1 MLKWV
6 FGKRTDAAQ
15 AEAASEALPSYD
27 EAKRIASKGSV
38 AERAK
43 LAALR
48 LLPAELLY
56 FFATDSAPEVRL
68 AVANNDGTPLQA
80 DILLAKD
87 ELPQIRSGMGM
98 KVCRLL
104 PALSSEQNQRVSQMA
119 YQVLEILA
127 QDQLSSIRA
136 MVADQIK
143 ALDNVPKDLVLRL
156 ARDVELIVAAPV
168 LEFSPMLTDHDLID
182 VIKVGVHSDVLAA
195 IARRDMLSSN
205 VSAVVAQTEDD
216 LAMPALLQNKTA
228 RLDQETL
235 KLIVSAGANH
245 PAWHGA
251 LVHRGEFDESLAVR
265 IAGYVGESLIEHL
278 IMTNTTITP
287 EIADELRAGAKGRAH
302 EQSASDQQHDAGE
315 DEQARAA
322 SMYRSG
328 ELTSS
333 VMTLAASRK
342 EKQFV
347 VYGLSHLTGA
357 SAEKIESGLWKRK
370 GNRLAVALA
379 WKTRLGMEFAAALQ
393 ANLLGLSE
401 VDIIRRP
408 ENAGLGDDYPF
419 DASTMADALEVI
431 GIYQS

>member
-6 FGKRTDAAQ
+6 FGKRSDAAQ
-15 AEAASEALPSYD
+15 AEAAGEAVPSYD
-27 EAKRIASKGSV
+27 EAKRIASEGSV
-38 AERAK
+38 AERVK

-56 FFATDSAPEVRL
+56 FFATDEAPEVRQ

-87 ELPQIRSGMGM
+87 ELPQIRSDMGM

-127 QDQLSSIRA
+127 QDQLPSIRA

-143 ALDNVPKDLVLRL
+143 ALDNVPADIVLRL
-156 ARDVELIVAAPV
+156 AKDVESIVAAPV

-182 VIKVGVHSDVLAA
+182 VIKAGVHSEVLTA
-195 IARRDMLSSN
+195 IARRDMLSSS
-205 VSAVVAQTEDD
+205 VSAAVVQTEDD
-216 LAMPALLQNKTA
+216 MAVPVLLQNKSA

-235 KLIVSAGANH
+235 KMIVSAGANH
-245 PAWHGA
+245 PAWHDA
-251 LVHRGEFDESLAVR
+251 LVHRGDFDESLAAR

-278 IMTNTTITP
+278 IMTNTSITP
-287 EIADELRAGAKGRAH
+287 EIADGLRAGAKTRKPEA
-302 EQSASDQQHDAGE
+302 QLAGAA
-315 DEQARAA
+315 DETDDESSRAA

-328 ELTSS
+328 ELTSP
-333 VMTLAASRK
+333 VMTLAASRR

-347 VYGLSHLTGA
+347 IYALSHLTGA
-357 SAEKIESGLWKRK
+357 SAEKIETELLKKK

-401 VDIIRRP
+401 VDIIRRS
-408 ENAGLGDDYPF
+408 ENAILGDDYPF
-419 DASTMADALEVI
+419 DASTMTDALEAI
-431 GIYQS
+431 GIY